1 VAAWLSAAF
10 AYHPSLLRVT
20 GTGSGLALAS
30 GELPSSECSDSD
42 GNNRK
47 LRASLSHHLGCSSG
61 LKFVEL
67 QPPSCHAPSG
77 NRIPRTDRR
86 EQRPERKRRGEL
98 ASELESRLR
107 EGECAVLATRRAP
120 FQKPAWD
127 SLRLFPVAG
136 ITEASTK
143 CTGRIIGSRMHLQIG
158 NLSAGLAFWTDFCA
172 GPADAGAHLDG
183 PDAGSG
189 ERRVG

>member
-86 EQRPERKRRGEL
+86 EQRPERKRRLGGEL

-107 EGECAVLATRRAP
+107 EGECAILAIRRAP
-120 FQKPAWD
+120 FQKPARD

-136 ITEASTK
+136 STEASTK
-143 CTGRIIGSRMHLQIG
+143 CRGRIGSRRHFG
-158 NLSAGLAFWTDFCA
+158 DAGPAFWTDVCA
-172 GPADAGAHLDG
+172 GRAEAGAHLG
-183 PDAGSG
+183 SPDAVSG
-189 ERRVG
+189 ERR